1 MKVLIVDDDMQV
13 REMLH
18 EMLPA
23 LGYECEM
30 AANGEEAL
38 AILQNDFFPIV
49 VSDIRMPGI
58 DGIEL
63 LKNIKEKYSETDVI
77 SITGHS
83 NEYTF
88 TDMIKAGASDFIL
101 KPFSKDELEAK
112 IRRIIR
118 EKELNAEAIASRNE
132 LMAIFNG
139 IRDGMYTV
147 DHDFKILAANS
158 AFAESVGLAAKDI
171 IGRQCYELV
180 NKRDV
185 PCEGDG
191 HQCPAKRSFATGLP
205 AVTIQRSLKD
215 SGDELYLEITA
226 MPLKGDVRKT
236 TQVVLLNKDITSKY
250 LGQKRLKEAERKYR
264 ALVEMANEG
273 IISTNKDGIITVFN
287 KKAERIFGY
296 FREEVIGEDIHR
308 LIPDKYYADIKAR
321 YEKIAAWTK
330 PESYGLPM
338 NIMGLKKDGCEIS
351 IEFSLSALEDEPGEL
366 TFIIF
371 VKTNT
376 HTDAS

>member
-1 MKVLIVDDDMQV
+1 MKVLIVDDDMRV

-18 EMLPA
+18 EMLPS
-23 LGYECEM
+23 LGYECRV
-30 AANGEEAL
+30 AANGKEAL
-38 AILQNDFFPIV
+38 TILEDEYFPIV

-63 LKNIKEKYSETDVI
+63 LRKIKEKYSNTDVI

-83 NEYTF
+83 NEYSF
-88 TDMIKAGASDFIL
+88 TDVIRAGASDFIL

-118 EKELNAEAIASRNE
+118 ERKLNAEVITSRNE

-147 DHDFKILAANS
+147 DHDFKILAANK
-158 AFAESVGLAAKDI
+158 AFAESVSLAVKDI

-180 NKRDV
+180 NRQDV

-205 AVTIQRSLKD
+205 AVTIQKCLQD
-215 SGDELYLEITA
+215 NGNELYQEITA
-226 MPLKGDVRKT
+226 MPLKGDDRKST
-236 TQVVLLNKDITSKY
+236 RVVLLSRDITSRF
-250 LGQKRLKEAERKYR
+250 LGQKRLREAERKYR
-264 ALVEMANEG
+264 ALVGMATEG

-287 KKAERIFGY
+287 RRAEKIFGY
-296 FREEVIGEDIHR
+296 FPEEVIGGGIYK
-308 LIPDKYYADIKAR
+308 LLPDRYYAAIKTR
-321 YEKIAAWTK
+321 YEKVAALEKT
-330 PESYGLPM
+330 ESHGLPM
-338 NIMGLKKDGCEIS
+338 SIMGLKKDGCEIS
-351 IEFSLSALEDEPGEL
+351 IELSLSALQDEQDEL
-366 TFIIF
+366 TFILF
-371 VKTNT
+371 VKGNEQ
-376 HTDAS
+376 TDAA

>member
-18 EMLPA
+18 ETLSA
-23 LGYECEM
+23 LGYESAM

-38 AILQNDFFPIV
+38 AILQDDFFPIV

-63 LKNIKEKYSETDVI
+63 LKNIKEKYSETEVI

-88 TDMIKAGASDFIL
+88 TDMIKAGASD
-101 KPFSKDELEAK
+101 
-112 IRRIIR
+112 
-118 EKELNAEAIASRNE
+118 
-132 LMAIFNG
+132 
-139 IRDGMYTV
+139 
-147 DHDFKILAANS
+147 
-158 AFAESVGLAAKDI
+158 
-171 IGRQCYELV
+171 
-180 NKRDV
+180 
-185 PCEGDG
+185 
-191 HQCPAKRSFATGLP
+191 
-205 AVTIQRSLKD
+205 
-215 SGDELYLEITA
+215 
-226 MPLKGDVRKT
+226 
-236 TQVVLLNKDITSKY
+236 LLNKDITSKY

-308 LIPDKYYADIKAR
+308 LIPDKYYADIKAM
-321 YEKIAAWTK
+321 YEKIAAWEK
-330 PESYGLPM
+330 PESHGLPM
-338 NIMGLKKDGCEIS
+338 SIMGLRKDGGEIP
-351 IEFSLSALEDEPGEL
+351 IELSLSALEDEPGEL
-366 TFIIF
+366 TCILF
-371 VKTNT
+371 VKTNA
-376 HTDAS
+376 HTDAA